1 MKSDEQM
8 RLLRWQLQ
16 AREPIHRFS
25 DMKAGDH
32 LVRKSISLG
41 ISYEHHF
48 LCIGFESEG
57 RPTIIHYYNTAAN
70 AGVQMIHTSGQGSGS
85 ANERLGIVQVTT
97 LPHKDFIKDED
108 ELQAK
113 GSEVE
118 RVVWPEEL
126 RRYFVQEVIC
136 RAWEREGEK
145 FYDLKK
151 NNCESFVMWCLCD
164 LNISLQVT
172 PLRKALFDTGSGVVR
187 SIWHFLQQVFKVGT
201 ELLDDFATA
210 VGRRVIRSAVGQA
223 APKALSAAAAGV
235 GAAVTAI
242 VEAVMAGKDIRTAYK
257 KWEVGILIKSR
268 EEFIKEATDIVL
280 LALCR
285 SGGSILGM
293 IVGQV
298 LMPIPVVGGLVG
310 AVLGVLGG
318 HLLGKFVSEKCTK
331 RLARFIESKIVPI
344 LEKVYDLMKS
354 EGFPSFQSS
363 SHDGSGVQHTAELR
377 DVISSVTYLYTS
389 NSSN

>member
-70 AGVQMIHTSGQGSGS
+70 AGAQMIRTSGQGSGS

-113 GSEVE
+113 GSEVQ

-136 RAWEREGEK
+136 RAWEREGEQS
-145 FYDLKK
+145 FDLKK
-151 NNCESFVMWCLCD
+151 NNCESFVMWCLCG
-164 LNISLQVT
+164 LNVSLQVT
-172 PLRKALFDTGSGVVR
+172 PLRKALFDAGSGAVR
-187 SIWHFLQQVFKVGT
+187 SIWHGLQQVFKIVT
-201 ELLDDFATA
+201 ELVDDFATA
-210 VGRRVIRSAVGQA
+210 VGRRVTRSAVGKA
-223 APKALSAAAAGV
+223 APKAVGVGV

-242 VEAVMAGKDIRTAYK
+242 IEAYMAGKDIRKAYD
-257 KWEVGILIKSR
+257 KWKGGVIKSR
-268 EEFIKEATDIVL
+268 EEFIKEVTDIVL
-280 LALCR
+280 LAFCR
-285 SGGSILGM
+285 SYGSIAGM
-293 IVGQV
+293 IVGQIV
-298 LMPIPVVGGLVG
+298 IPIPVVGGLVG

-318 HLLGKFVSEKCTK
+318 HFLGKMSEKYTK
-331 RLARFIESKIVPI
+331 PLARAIENKIVPI
-344 LEKVYDLMKS
+344 LEKVFDSMKS
-354 EGFPSFQSS
+354 AGFPSFQSS
-363 SHDGSGVQHTAELR
+363 SHDGSGMRYTAEMR
-377 DVISSVTYLYTS
+377 DVISSVAYIK
-389 NSSN
+389 